1 MVDTEAGVLLARLA
15 ASKEDSGAP
24 FLLPHHILAATRLGQ
39 LIERSRIVPRV
50 TMSYDAARVG
60 GGRGG
65 NHAADVS
72 DSAASAR
79 SSLNQLA
86 QLLPGDCWGVVFD
99 VCGLGKGLQ
108 LIETERRWPR
118 RSAKLVLRIG
128 LDQLASH
135 FGLSATATGQERGPQ
150 TGWRGERLPLIDRSA
165 D

>member
-1 MVDTEAGVLLARLA
+1 MVDTDAGVLLARLA

-60 GGRGG
+60 GARGG
-65 NHAADVS
+65 NRAAEVS

-79 SSLNQLA
+79 AKLNNLA
-86 QLLPGDCWGVVFD
+86 GILPGDCWGVVFD

-108 LIETERRWPR
+108 VIETERRWPR
-118 RSAKLVLRIG
+118 RSAKLVLRIA

-135 FGLSATATGQERGPQ
+135 FGLSAAAVGREGGAATG
-150 TGWRGERLPLIDRSA
+150 WHAERLPLIDRSN